1 MKLYFKYY
9 AGIII
14 TLIVFSKPAIA
25 QDLNYATWIQAGLE
39 FEIVNNLDLAVTEIV
54 KQDIEFP
61 GVHSLNTDVELKYKL
76 AKKWSASVDYRMKL
90 LPTETIHRF
99 GTSINFREGMGKID
113 LYFRSKYLYEIR
125 QYRLPD
131 QAWRNRIKLRYEAT
145 KDIYPYISYELFLNS
160 NYRETSFNTYR
171 IETGSTFE
179 LNKHNDIQIYIMLD
193 QELLKTKPVSYLVF
207 GLAYQYKF

>member
-1 MKLYFKYY
+1 MKFYFKLNI
-9 AGIII
+9 AFCFS
-14 TLIVFSKPAIA
+14 LIAFSKTAIA

-39 FEIVNNLDLAVTEIV
+39 FEIVNDLDFAITEIV
-54 KQDIEFP
+54 KQDIEFT
-61 GVHSLNTDVELKYKL
+61 GVHSLNTDVELKYKF
-76 AKKWSASVDYRMKL
+76 AKKWSASADYRLKL

-99 GTSINFREGMGKID
+99 GTSINFREGMGKFD
-113 LYFRSKYLYEIR
+113 LYFRSKYQYEIR

-160 NYRETSFNTYR
+160 TYRETSFNTYR
-171 IETGSTFE
+171 VEAGSTFE
-179 LNKHNDIQIYIMLD
+179 LNKHSEIQLYIMLD